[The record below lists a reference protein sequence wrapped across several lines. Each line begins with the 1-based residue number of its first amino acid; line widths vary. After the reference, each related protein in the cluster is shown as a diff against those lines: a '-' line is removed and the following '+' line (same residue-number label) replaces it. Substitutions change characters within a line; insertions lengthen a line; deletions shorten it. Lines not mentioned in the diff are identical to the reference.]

1 MITVSSGVLLWDLF
15 YFFFIYERFPIAVPV
30 GCSVCLYANDANIT
44 NSSKSPEDVELISF
58 INIHMAK
65 IHY

>member
-1 MITVSSGVLLWDLF
+1 MIFCWAYSI
-15 YFFFIYERFPIAVPV
+15 FFIYEGFPIAVPV

-58 INIHMAK
+58 ISLHTVDGL
-65 IHY
+65 